1 MATINDIVNLD
12 SRRGDVAAG
21 GGDAGAFQIDTRPL
35 QTLGLY
41 TNFYNQTLY
50 HQTVRDRD
58 EKLVQV
64 AKISDIDAN
73 NLFGKD
79 KEYLV
84 KKLNNLREFAT
95 QYAKNPNLTID
106 DQLKWQT
113 ALSDVNNDYL
123 SGKQRAVTYQARLN
137 DINTN
142 YSGEQKDIK
151 LRELDN
157 DFQNTDIATQLS
169 TGTGYKP
176 VSVDLPA
183 PATLTFNTLKNGA
196 NEVVDVKS
204 TVYNPKANAALAS
217 ASVLGVS
224 SLANG
229 LTGTEAELQQTA
241 NGEAQHWAGMT
252 DAFNAVLTA
261 KDANGGYK
269 YFDANGQFLAD
280 KFKTEN
286 AANTAIMQPYNALVN
301 LNTYSTQKKQ
311 EIANGVYT
319 DKGISYQAPANL
331 TPDMFDAGIVNF
343 TPNGISKEQLAQ
355 GGMFQKYLGDQNV
368 KTFKE
373 TGLGIA
379 QQNADTARMN
389 AKTNQAELGLKREEF
404 KYKKDNPTAKAP
416 KGETTLETPAIL
428 FGNHIARL
436 KKIFSNPKVESEV
449 VSVNAIDKDTRQ
461 AMGISNDNIG
471 DIKSVTY
478 RKDGSYAI
486 NFKNDEVTDE
496 SGNKVKQQPIIG
508 TIEQLKQGYIDAVRG
523 GNTNAQGFQE
533 KSEQGFSDNF
543 GGLVDGKQIWDNWN
557 AKPSDNVPKDSKVV
571 ELTGQVDPAQLRQGQ
586 VYLVN
591 GKNYIWDGSKLK
603 AQ

>member
-21 GGDAGAFQIDTRPL
+21 GGDAGAFQVDTRPL

-41 TNFYNQTLY
+41 TNLYNKTLY
-50 HQTVRDRD
+50 EQTVQDRD
-58 EKLVQV
+58 TKLAQV
-64 AKISDIDAN
+64 AKLSDIDAN

-84 KKLNNLREFAT
+84 KKLNNLRDFAT

-123 SGKQRAVTYQARLN
+123 SGKQRALSYQTQLN
-137 DINTN
+137 DLNTSH
-142 YSGEQKDIK
+142 SGQEKEILLK
-151 LRELDN
+151 ELN
-157 DFQNTDIATQLS
+157 DKFNNTDISTPIS

-176 VSVDLPA
+176 VSVELPA

-196 NEVVDVKS
+196 NEMVDVKS
-204 TVYNPKANAALAS
+204 TVYNPMANAALAS

-224 SLANG
+224 SLAKG

-252 DAFNAVLTA
+252 DAFNSVLTA

-311 EIANGVYT
+311 EIANGIYT
-319 DKGISYQAPANL
+319 DKGISYKAPETL
-331 TPDMFDAGIVNF
+331 TPEMFDAGIVNF

-355 GGMFQKYLGDQNV
+355 GGMFQKYVGDQNV

-389 AKTNQAELGLKREEF
+389 ARTNQGELQQKKEEF
-404 KYKKDNPTAKAP
+404 KYKKEHPEAKTP
-416 KGETTLETPAIL
+416 KGETTLDTPAIL
-428 FGNHIARL
+428 FGNHIERL
-436 KKIFSNPKVESEV
+436 KDRFKDPKVLT
-449 VSVNAIDKDTRQ
+449 VNVPVNKIDRDTRQ
-461 AMGISNDNIG
+461 AMGITPENMG
-471 DIKSVTY
+471 DIQGVSY
-478 RKDGSYAI
+478 RKDGSYEI
-486 NFKNDEVTDE
+486 NFKNNETTDA
-496 SGNKVKQQPIIG
+496 SGNKVRQEPIIG
-508 TIEQLKQGYIDAVRG
+508 TIEQLKQGFIDAVRG

-543 GGLVDGKQIWDNWN
+543 GGFVDGKQIWDNWN
-557 AKPSDNVPKDSKVV
+557 AKPSGNTTKETKAV